1 MNLVW
6 AVQFSIVREPS
17 SSFSCVTLTGGRQSA
32 RVIRVGTLRRTALS
46 LAAVFSIDLS
56 KPTRTS
62 ICDYEALLPDP
73 VRRGVVA
80 GLRGLVSIGGN
91 HGLPSYELA
100 DGAGR

>member
-17 SSFSCVTLTGGRQSA
+17 SPFSCVTLTGGRQSA

-62 ICDYEALLPDP
+62 ICDEALLPDP

-80 GLRGLVSIGGN
+80 GLRGLVSVGGN
-91 HGLPSYELA
+91 DGLRSYELA